1 MTGLGFLLGAG
12 TQLRAKRVR
21 RVTRKKQPGMRSQLS
36 RKMVLDTAEIEKL
49 TEDFEE
55 NDTQPEELIAY
66 MLNRFPGEVGIA
78 FSGAEDVALIEYARR
93 TGLPFRVF
101 SLDTGRLFPET
112 YRFFNEV
119 EKFFGLRIEYCFP
132 ESGDVERLVNE
143 KGLYSFYA
151 DGHKECCGARKT
163 RPLRKKLSSLK
174 GWITGQRKDQ
184 SPSTRSYVHTVEVD
198 SIFKGVDDSDLLKCN
213 PLANISSAEVWAFIR
228 TCGLPYNELHDRGF
242 VSIGCEPCTMAIL
255 PNQHEREGRWWWEE
269 STLRECGLHEGNI
282 RLPSIE

>member
-1 MTGLGFLLGAG
+1 MTRLGFLLGAAIQPR
-12 TQLRAKRVR
+12 TERIR
-21 RVTRKKQPGMRSQLS
+21 RVVRQHPGIRYQFA

-55 NDTQPEELIAY
+55 NDTEPEELIAY

-112 YRFFNEV
+112 YRYFDQV
-119 EKFFGLRIEYCFP
+119 EKFFGLKIEYCFP
-132 ESGDVERLVNE
+132 ESGDVESLVNE
-143 KGLYSFYA
+143 KGMYSFYV

-163 RPLRKKLSSLK
+163 RPLRKKLSTLK

-184 SPSTRSYVHTVEVD
+184 SPSTRSYVHTVEID
-198 SIFKGVDDSDLLKCN
+198 SVFKGADDCDLLKCN
-213 PLANISSAEVWAFIR
+213 PLANVSSAEVWAFIR
-228 TCGLPYNELHDRGF
+228 TLGLPYNELHDRGF
-242 VSIGCEPCTMAIL
+242 VSIGCEPCTMAVL

-269 STLRECGLHEGNI
+269 STLRECGLHEGNM
-282 RLPSIE
+282 RLPSVE